1 METEI
6 ISNSQISSN
15 GVDKDQARLYIG
27 TGTWK
32 ERKLWVNVTLNGF
45 YNITGISIQGARF
58 SNEKSKYYVKSYY
71 VYLCF
76 QNPCERQERI
86 GKVWI
91 FFFNFV
97 SICLFC
103 CCCCCCWFCLFFCL
117 VGYHSFILVCIES
130 CKLENIDK
138 LYMQSQTVVVFAL
151 NIKSSSLA
159 KLFANTIACIPS
171 KFVKK

>member
-1 METEI
+1 METGI

-27 TGTWK
+27 TGTWN

-91 FFFNFV
+91 FSLIFFQF
-97 SICLFC
+97 
-103 CCCCCCWFCLFFCL
+103 LFFVVASVS
-117 VGYHSFILVCIES
+117 VG
-130 CKLENIDK
+130 
-138 LYMQSQTVVVFAL
+138 FA
-151 NIKSSSLA
+151 
-159 KLFANTIACIPS
+159 
-171 KFVKK
+171 